1 MGISLD
7 FLGGG
12 IAPIQSI
19 SEDNMQSQN
28 QQNIKFNNTK
38 LVLKIIK
45 DNYNADISRAD
56 IAKITHMSAT
66 SISRIV
72 DILISESLVKEGA
85 YVNSDRVGRKGTG
98 LKANDDGLI
107 TAGVSIDSDNVSTR
121 EAACL
126 SLPFLLRRFL
136 ALAVRP
142 FSPWHPVTSPLR

>member
-72 DILISESLVKEGA
+72 DILIS
-85 YVNSDRVGRKGTG
+85 
-98 LKANDDGLI
+98 
-107 TAGVSIDSDNVSTR
+107 
-121 EAACL
+121 
-126 SLPFLLRRFL
+126 
-136 ALAVRP
+136 
-142 FSPWHPVTSPLR
+142 